1 MTAQNIISMASS
13 QVGYHEKVTNTPSP
27 DLYPFRNSYDGF
39 DNWTKYHHDIHQVDA
54 SIMQGAA
61 WCGYFLYWCYLQL
74 LQTKAA
80 TDAFLKGISGCGGAV
95 SSWANAFTPYGQYHE
110 GDAYTPSPGD
120 IVIFS
125 DTGYPW
131 SHVEIIVDV
140 SDWPTY
146 IETIGGNTRNPDE
159 GGDQSQGMW
168 VARRRRYAQGTTG
181 FHVRGYCEVIY
192 DDSPILAGIFIK
204 RRRRIGTAFG

>member
-1 MTAQNIISMASS
+1 MTAAQLISQAAS
-13 QVGYHEKVTNTPSP
+13 QVGYHEKVTSTPTAQ
-27 DLYPFRNSYDGF
+27 LYPFRNSYDGS
-39 DNWTKYHHDIHQVDA
+39 DNWTKYHNDIGV
-54 SIMQGAA
+54 SQGQA
-61 WCGYFLYWCYLQL
+61 WCGFFCYWCFLQIL
-74 LQTKAA
+74 GTTSA
-80 TDAFLKGISGCGGAV
+80 TDSFLHGISYYGGAV
-95 SSWANAFTPYGQYHE
+95 SSWASAFTPYGQYHE
-110 GDAYTPSPGD
+110 GDGYTPSPGD

-131 SHVEIIVDV
+131 SHCEIVVDV
-140 SDWPTY
+140 SEWPSY
-146 IETIGGNTRNPDE
+146 INTIGGNTRNPDE

-192 DDSPILAGIFIK
+192 DEDPTPSGFYIF